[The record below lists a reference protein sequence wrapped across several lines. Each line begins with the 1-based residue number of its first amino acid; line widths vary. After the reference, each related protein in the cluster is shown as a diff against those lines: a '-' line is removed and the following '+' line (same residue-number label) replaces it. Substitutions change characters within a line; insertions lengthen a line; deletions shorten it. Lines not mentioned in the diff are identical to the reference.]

1 MHYKDLLK
9 HYFNLKENEILSC
22 RSEADGALSV
32 TVKPTRK
39 HCPHCTEPHL
49 LSKGIYVRT
58 VLVNIH
64 AKNVVAVHFRLKRY
78 KCPVCLK
85 TCIDNHSIAPKK
97 STLSWSVIMQ
107 IMHLLKSPSESFTS
121 VSEKLNISSTTV
133 TRIFDTYYSP
143 KPRPLPLL
151 LSIDCL
157 L

>member
-107 IMHLLKSPSESFTS
+107 IIP
-121 VSEKLNISSTTV
+121 NQ
-133 TRIFDTYYSP
+133 IF
-143 KPRPLPLL
+143 
-151 LSIDCL
+151 
-157 L
+157 